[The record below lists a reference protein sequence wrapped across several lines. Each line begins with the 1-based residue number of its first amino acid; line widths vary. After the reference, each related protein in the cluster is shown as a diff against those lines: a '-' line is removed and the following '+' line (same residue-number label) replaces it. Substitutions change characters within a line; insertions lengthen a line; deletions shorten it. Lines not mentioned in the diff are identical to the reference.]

1 MQKPTYFYMPSINL
15 MGTGCLNNFGQE
27 LHAKGYKKALIVTDK
42 NLVNLG
48 HVGKVELILKDAG
61 ITYSIF
67 DGVEHP
73 NPTISFVEN
82 GLDHLKKGNLLR
94 KDFDFIISVGGGTN
108 HDCARSIA
116 LLAAN
121 GGKIADYEG
130 LSKVPKAILP
140 WVAINTTSGSGA
152 EVTIFDIISD
162 ESRKVKMD
170 IVDPQMLATLTVN
183 DPSLMTTMPREVTI
197 SSGIDVLAH
206 AIEAYVSFKATPV
219 TDALALG
226 AIKLVF
232 NYLRKAAANGN
243 DTEAREKMMYA
254 EFMAGMSFNNA
265 GVGYI
270 HAIAHQI
277 GGFSNRH
284 HGLITGAL
292 IPYVLKFN
300 APAVPVE
307 RFMDI
312 AIAMGEEDITEDDA
326 VETVLAAINELNAEL
341 GIPSDL
347 SELGAKEENVGLMA
361 ENASKDV
368 AGLTNPRQATLEDM
382 IQLIR
387 TSMEMESGQKP
398 KWELDEQ
405 FLNPIDAMLANNA
418 ERLSANDS
426 HINRT

>member
-1 MQKPTYFYMPSINL
+1 MQKPTNFYVPSINL
-15 MGTGCLNNFGQE
+15 MGTGCLSNFGQE
-27 LHAKGYKKALIVTDK
+27 LQAKGFKKALIVTDK

-48 HVGKVELILKDAG
+48 HVRKVEQILKDTG

-73 NPTISFVEN
+73 NPTTSFVEN
-82 GLDHLKKGNLLR
+82 GLHHLKKGNLLQ
-94 KDFDFIISVGGGTN
+94 KDFNFIISVGGGTN

-121 GGKIADYEG
+121 GGKISDYEG
-130 LSKVPKAILP
+130 LNKVPKNILP
-140 WVAINTTSGSGA
+140 WVAVNTTSGSGA
-152 EVTIFDIISD
+152 EVTNFDIIVD

-183 DPSLMTTMPREVTI
+183 DPSLMTTIPKEVTI

-206 AIEAYVSFKATPV
+206 AIESYVSINATPV

-232 NYLRKAAANGN
+232 NYLKKAAANGN
-243 DTEAREKMMYA
+243 DTEARENMMYA

-300 APAVPVE
+300 ALAVPIE

-312 AIAMGEEDITEDDA
+312 AKAMGKEDIKEDDA
-326 VETVLAAINELNAEL
+326 VETVHTAINELNAEL

-347 SELGAKEENVGLMA
+347 SELGAKEENIGIMA
-361 ENASKDV
+361 ENALKDV
-368 AGLTNPRQATLEDM
+368 ACLTNPRLASLEDM

-387 TSMEMESGQKP
+387 TTMGMKAGQESEWKP
-398 KWELDEQ
+398 GEQ
-405 FLNPIDAMLANNA
+405 LSNPINVMLANNA
-418 ERLSANDS
+418 ERLTDTNSYN
-426 HINRT
+426 NRT